1 MVVKKAAASKL
12 IDHVRKASVAQV
24 PSLSGGGYDQ
34 QHRYQ
39 QEEEEQNQ
47 VDDADIPPPEGAFYY
62 NGEGG
67 IEYGPFT
74 TARMRQ
80 WIEHDYL
87 DDDLMLRNGGPSRPF
102 RPLHTYIELRL

>member
-12 IDHVRKASVAQV
+12 IDHVRKASAAHI
-24 PSLSGGGYDQ
+24 PSLGGAAEQ
-34 QHRYQ
+34 QQQQQQQQQ
-39 QEEEEQNQ
+39 QEEQ
-47 VDDADIPPPEGAFYY
+47 DLDAPPAEGAFFY

-74 TARMRQ
+74 TSQMRQ

-87 DDDLMLRNGGPSRPF
+87 EEDLMLRNGGPSRPF
-102 RPLHTYIELRL
+102 RPLCTYSELRV

>member
-12 IDHVRKASVAQV
+12 IDHVRKASAAQI
-24 PSLSGGGYDQ
+24 SNLGSTAE
-34 QHRYQ
+34 
-39 QEEEEQNQ
+39 QEEEEHD
-47 VDDADIPPPEGAFYY
+47 VDAPPPEGAFYY

-87 DDDLMLRNGGPSRPF
+87 EEDLMLRNGGPSRPF
-102 RPLHTYIELRL
+102 QPLYSYSELKL